1 MKRKGFLCIL
11 ISIMCIT
18 ASGCQKNS
26 NNKAETSTAS
36 TVNTE
41 TSFAA
46 ENKDESE
53 KEEDKNDESSEPI
66 DTIYYEVDGYNSALE
81 VPSNYE
87 MSGDNSVSGNLDFK
101 APDDS
106 GNRITI
112 NVLDAMDEETFEKFD
127 ESQMAHFAESS
138 LSECEQFSFEE
149 ATLTNV
155 YDDVEIESYFGAY
168 TGKYEGE
175 DVSVYILA
183 AICQDKEQMT
193 MVSVLDQ
200 DGSLEN
206 YSKSLE
212 NYLYINENGFVVE
225 NNKLEAAPEPEDIH
239 FENDEAGYTIELPA
253 EWTQITDEAEKNEL
267 SNTIASFDT
276 ADVFESK
283 DGDVLLVGTSQGT
296 TDDAFY
302 ASIDQQKK
310 WFEAG
315 GNEVVSSKKCNVGDH
330 AAYQVVLTRSIGPA
344 KLRTTVWLINRSG
357 EEPVLFSYAL
367 YDLSGKKSDFSSSMI
382 DNITIE

>member
-18 ASGCQKNS
+18 ASGCQKNNNDKTES
-26 NNKAETSTAS
+26 NTTSAE
-36 TVNTE
+36 NTE
-41 TSFAA
+41 TSLAT
-46 ENKDESE
+46 ENEDESV
-53 KEEDKNDESSEPI
+53 KEEDKTNESSEPI

-87 MSGDNSVSGNLDFK
+87 MSGGNSVSGNLDFK

-112 NVLDAMDEETFEKFD
+112 NVLDAMDEDTFGKFD
-127 ESQMAHFAESS
+127 ESQMALFAESS
-138 LSECEQFSFEE
+138 LSECEQVSFEE
-149 ATLTNV
+149 TKLANV
-155 YDDVEIESYFGAY
+155 YDDVETESYFGAY

-200 DGSLEN
+200 DGSLED

-225 NNKLEAAPEPEDIH
+225 NHKLEAAPEPEDIH

-344 KLRTTVWLINRSG
+344 TLKTTVWLINLSG

-382 DNITIE
+382 DNITIK

>member
-87 MSGDNSVSGNLDFK
+87 MSGGNSVSGNLDFK

-112 NVLDAMDEETFEKFD
+112 NVLDAMDEETFGKFD

-138 LSECEQFSFEE
+138 LSECEQVSFEE
-149 ATLTNV
+149 TKLANV
-155 YDDVEIESYFGAY
+155 YDDVETESYFGAY

-200 DGSLEN
+200 DGSLED

-225 NNKLEAAPEPEDIH
+225 NHKLEAAPEPEDIH

-315 GNEVVSSKKCNVGDH
+315 GNKVVSSKECTVGDH
-330 AAYQVVLTRSIGPA
+330 AAYQVVLTRSIGSA

-357 EEPVLFSYAL
+357 ENPVLFSYAL
-367 YDLSGKKSDFSSSMI
+367 YDISGKKADFSSSMI
-382 DNITIE
+382 ENITIE